1 MQKQAYQL
9 GVFSFGMV
17 TAGLVAPGLLGD
29 TPVGGVE
36 FLGASVSFITMIF
49 CAYKSV
55 TLPAEPAETADS
67 PRE

>member
-29 TPVGGVE
+29 TPVGGGE
-36 FLGASVSFITMIF
+36 IIGASVSFFTMIF
-49 CAYKSV
+49 CVYKSA
-55 TLPAEPAETADS
+55 TLPTEPAESADS